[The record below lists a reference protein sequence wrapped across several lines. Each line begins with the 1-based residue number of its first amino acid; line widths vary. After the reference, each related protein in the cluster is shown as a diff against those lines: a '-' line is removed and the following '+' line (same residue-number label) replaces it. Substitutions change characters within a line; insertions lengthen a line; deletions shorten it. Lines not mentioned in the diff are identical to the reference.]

1 MGRNIWFVW
10 NLDDVSDGT
19 IDAFAGEDVDGDGTP
34 DNMGPEKGTVLRII
48 TNNSPRVFVSPWFL
62 PTAKVI

>member
-19 IDAFAGEDVDGDGTP
+19 IDAFAGEDVNGDGVA
-34 DNMGPEKGTVLRII
+34 DNVGPEKGTVMRII
-48 TNNSPRVFVSPWFL
+48 TNKTKSVN
-62 PTAKVI
+62 